1 MAEALLA
8 LGANV
13 GDVRAT
19 LERAVEMLCDG
30 DLVRLRARS
39 SDYRTPPW
47 GVEQQPEFVNLC
59 IAVETNLCRA
69 ACWSVHSKS
78 KARSGA
84 TVPAKRTGGRGQ
96 RHRSP
101 RLHDIAASEPGSSSR
116 IRTCSNGP
124 RARAARRD
132 CTQPDDCRP
141 TRTRRTRRHR
151 HDRHQEVA
159 AAAQRIG
166 LNPDPGWS
174 QAHPWHFRCMTDPI
188 SSSARLRIRAGLA
201 RSDGASSSKVLKG
214 APFDRKLGRQN
225 L

>member
-19 LERAVEMLCDG
+19 LERAVELLCDG

-59 IAVETNLCRA
+59 IAVETNSRRA

-96 RHRSP
+96 STSISSPTMISRSV
-101 RLHDIAASEPGSSSR
+101 SPGSSFR
-116 IRTCSNGP
+116 IRTCSNAPSCSCRSP
-124 RARAARRD
+124 RLHPTGSLPADAYATHSPASTRPASRGCRRGS
-132 CTQPDDCRP
+132 TNWFEPRSGLVAGA
-141 TRTRRTRRHR
+141 TRGIF
-151 HDRHQEVA
+151 VA
-159 AAAQRIG
+159 
-166 LNPDPGWS
+166 
-174 QAHPWHFRCMTDPI
+174 
-188 SSSARLRIRAGLA
+188 
-201 RSDGASSSKVLKG
+201 
-214 APFDRKLGRQN
+214 
-225 L
+225 